1 MRIGQLSK
9 CPKTETPNH
18 LDGAAMT
25 EVARQIAI
33 TPPNNAQ
40 KSQLTEKIIAALVK
54 GEMRST
60 DSHIHSA
67 LWDEARMTDD

>member
-1 MRIGQLSK
+1 
-9 CPKTETPNH
+9 
-18 LDGAAMT
+18 MT